1 MAFPPS
7 PDSSRAGGEAFYISP
22 SHASALLRSAMAIAS
37 ELIGASF
44 PAMVRGLIGQAGSNA
59 NSDPGA
65 LLVQRHLAA
74 RAAELQRAFLNRLQE
89 AQDQYLT
96 DLTASRRA
104 GSPLGLDAETLSLVD
119 AVSVDSST
127 VVDRHANKVAGL
139 IEQPVSDLNVV
150 IGALLERPSLRTS
163 ENPLGPSVYVRA
175 LMSAAEDT
183 ELGKEA
189 FGSFL
194 ALFEKPL
201 AEELGNVARQLLEH
215 FVRHGVDVRAIRRS
229 MAIPRTSWSST
240 QVGGNTRMGDNTR
253 MGGDTRMG
261 GNTLMGGD
269 TLMGGNTR
277 PGALGGSFA
286 GGRDWTGEGPPT
298 GVQAGTGGAYGGGSS
313 GNTAF
318 RDTTVGGS
326 RSGAASGGGRA
337 GGGSSG
343 MLSAN
348 EASEFL
354 GGLLTQLQSTAR
366 GARQQSASAA
376 GPAPTQ
382 LLQSIGEFQ
391 REGLPGPDSDAD
403 FSAMPAPES
412 IVAFRQELI
421 SKSTRTVD
429 KLTIELVGML
439 FDHVMQ
445 DKQVPAEIKARLSR
459 LQFPVLKAALVDA
472 AFFASSAHPARR
484 LIDRIASTSAG
495 WEPYGDDNQHY
506 LKEIDRLVTDILRN
520 FETDVGVFE
529 RVYAE
534 FDKFVSDIEP
544 EDNDPVARAK
554 KALEAAEKHEVLM
567 INTTIQVRRAFE
579 RVFLEPYMKEFLL
592 GPWVKVLVA
601 AAVRNEAQPG
611 FAKAFRD
618 VIHELVWSVQPK
630 ASNEDRSRLVKLIPG
645 MVRVVRDGL
654 GLINMPERERDEF
667 FKHLME
673 SHAMA
678 VKPVD
683 QATYIRSSLMASDL
697 RVQIDQMQLS
707 GAFPVGTV
715 AGGIR
720 VSTGLI
726 MRQAKEHDA
735 EIVVPEAATDIAR
748 LDPMQDAQIQE
759 EVARWQRG
767 TWFKLWNGTEFQQ
780 VKLRWMSPLRTLFL
794 FSGEHNQKAHVLS
807 ADTLKSYLARK
818 YIEPLESVPLMKRA
832 VDAVVADFEGSP
844 DRARELANRYAASQP
859 ASSR

>member
-1 MAFPPS
+1 MAFPPN
-7 PDSSRAGGEAFYISP
+7 PDSSRTGGEAFHVSP

-44 PAMVRGLIGQAGSNA
+44 PAMVRGLIGEAGTKAGSDA
-59 NSDPGA
+59 GA

-74 RAAELQRAFLNRLQE
+74 RATELQRAFLGRLQE

-104 GSPLGLDAETLSLVD
+104 GSSMALDAETLSLVD
-119 AVSVDSST
+119 AVSVESST

-139 IEQPVSDLNVV
+139 IEQAASDLNVIV
-150 IGALLERPSLRTS
+150 GALLERPSLRTS

-189 FGSFL
+189 FESFL

-229 MAIPRTSWSST
+229 MAIPRTSWSAT
-240 QVGGNTRMGDNTR
+240 QVGVSTKLGSD
-253 MGGDTRMG
+253 
-261 GNTLMGGD
+261 TLMGVSTTLGSD

-286 GGRDWTGEGPPT
+286 GGRDWTGEGPAT
-298 GVQAGTGGAYGGGSS
+298 SAQAGAGGTYGGGSS

-318 RDTTVGGS
+318 RNTTVGGS
-326 RSGAASGGGRA
+326 GAGGTSGGGRS
-337 GGGSSG
+337 GGASSG
-343 MLSAN
+343 VLSAR

-354 GGLLTQLQSTAR
+354 GGLLTQLQSNAR
-366 GARQQSASAA
+366 GSRQPSPAAA
-376 GPAPTQ
+376 GPAPPQ

-391 REGLPGPDSDAD
+391 RVGLPGPDAEAD

-412 IVAFRQELI
+412 IAAFRQDLI
-421 SKSTRTVD
+421 AKSTRTVD

-445 DKQVPAEIKARLSR
+445 DKQVPSDIKARLSR

-495 WEPYGDDNQHY
+495 WEPYGDDNQRY

-529 RVYAE
+529 RVYGE
-534 FDKFVSDIEP
+534 FDKFVSDIQP

-611 FAKAFRD
+611 FAQAFRD

-707 GAFPVGTV
+707 GAFPVAAV
-715 AGGIR
+715 PGGIH

-735 EIVVPEAATDIAR
+735 EILVPEAATDIAK

-759 EVARWQRG
+759 EVGRWQRG
-767 TWFKLWNGTEFQQ
+767 TWFKLWTGKEFEQ

-807 ADTLKSYLARK
+807 ADTLKSYIARK
-818 YIEPLESVPLMKRA
+818 YIEPMESVPLMKRA

-844 DRARELANRYAASQP
+844 DRAKELANRYAASQS

>member
-1 MAFPPS
+1 M
-7 PDSSRAGGEAFYISP
+7 SP

-37 ELIGASF
+37 ELMGASF
-44 PAMVRGLIGQAGSNA
+44 PAMVRGLAGQAGGKPDSGA
-59 NSDPGA
+59 GA
-65 LLVQRHLAA
+65 LAAQRHVAA
-74 RAAELQRAFLNRLQE
+74 RAADLQRAFLARLQE

-96 DLTASRRA
+96 ELTASHSA
-104 GSPLGLDAETLSLVD
+104 GPTSAFDAETLSLVD
-119 AVSVDSST
+119 EISVDSST
-127 VVDRHANKVAGL
+127 VVDRHANRIAGL
-139 IEQPVSDLNVV
+139 IEQPVSDLNLVV
-150 IGALLERPSLRTS
+150 GALLGRPSLRTS

-189 FGSFL
+189 SAGFL
-194 ALFEKPL
+194 AIFEKPL

-215 FVRHGVDVRAIRRS
+215 FVRHGADVKAIRRS
-229 MAIPRTSWSST
+229 MAIPRTSWSAT
-240 QVGGNTRMGDNTR
+240 QVGGSTVMGGNTLTGGNTR
-253 MGGDTRMG
+253 MGGDTQMG
-261 GNTLMGGD
+261 GNTLMGG
-269 TLMGGNTR
+269 NTR
-277 PGALGGSFA
+277 AGALGGSFS
-286 GGRDWTGEGPPT
+286 GRDELTMQGPVT
-298 GVQAGTGGAYGGGSS
+298 RAGSL
-313 GNTAF
+313 
-318 RDTTVGGS
+318 
-326 RSGAASGGGRA
+326 SGGGGAAFRSTVM
-337 GGGSSG
+337 GGGASAGASSTG
-343 MLSAN
+343 ASRGVLTAN

-354 GGLLTQLQSTAR
+354 GGLLTQLRSNVRDARAQSK
-366 GARQQSASAA
+366 SAA
-376 GPAPTQ
+376 GPAPPQ
-382 LLQSIGEFQ
+382 LLQSIGQFQ
-391 REGLPGPDSDAD
+391 QHDLQGLESGAALSV
-403 FSAMPAPES
+403 MPAPES
-412 IVAFRQELI
+412 VAALRQELI

-459 LQFPVLKAALVDA
+459 LQFPVLKAALMDA

-495 WEPYGDDNQHY
+495 WEPYGDDNQGY
-506 LKEIDRLVTDILRN
+506 LKEVDRIVTDILRN
-520 FETDVGVFE
+520 FESDVGVFE
-529 RVYAE
+529 RVYGE
-534 FDKFVSDIEP
+534 FDKFVSDIQP

-554 KALEAAEKHEVLM
+554 KALEAAEKHEVLT

-579 RVFLEPYMKEFLL
+579 RVFLEPYMREFLL

-601 AAVRNEAQPG
+601 AAVRNEVQPG

-654 GLINMPERERDEF
+654 ALINMPERERDEF
-667 FKHLME
+667 LKHLME

-683 QATYIRSSLMASDL
+683 QATYIKSSLMASDL

-735 EIVVPEAATDIAR
+735 EILVPEAATDIAR

-759 EVARWQRG
+759 EIGRWQRG

-832 VDAVVADFEGSP
+832 VDAVVADFEGAP
-844 DRARELANRYAASQP
+844 DRAKELANRYAASKP
-859 ASSR
+859 A

>member
-1 MAFPPS
+1 VN
-7 PDSSRAGGEAFYISP
+7 P
-22 SHASALLRSAMAIAS
+22 SHASALLRSAMAISS

-44 PAMVRGLIGQAGSNA
+44 PAMVRGLAGQAGGNA
-59 NSDPGA
+59 GSDAGA
-65 LLVQRHLAA
+65 LQVQRHLATH
-74 RAAELQRAFLNRLQE
+74 AAELQRSFLAHLQA

-96 DLTASRRA
+96 DLTASRQARPA
-104 GSPLGLDAETLSLVD
+104 LALDSETLSLVD
-119 AVSVDSST
+119 EVSVDSST

-139 IEQPVSDLNVV
+139 IEQSVSDLNVIV
-150 IGALLERPSLRTS
+150 GALLGRPSLRTS
-163 ENPLGPSVYVRA
+163 ENPLGPYVYMRA

-183 ELGKEA
+183 DLGKETFA
-189 FGSFL
+189 SLL

-201 AEELGNVARQLLEH
+201 AEELGKVARQLLEH
-215 FVRHGVDVRAIRRS
+215 FARHGVDVRAIRRS
-229 MAIPRTSWSST
+229 MAIPRTSWSAT
-240 QVGGNTRMGDNTR
+240 QV
-253 MGGDTRMG
+253 G
-261 GNTLMGGD
+261 GNTLMGGNTLTGGN

-286 GGRDWTGEGPPT
+286 GGRDTTIEGPAT
-298 GVQAGTGGAYGGGSS
+298 SVQAGAAGAAGGGSS

-318 RDTTVGGS
+318 RNTAIGGS
-326 RSGAASGGGRA
+326 GSGSTSGGGRA
-337 GGGSSG
+337 GGGASG
-343 MLSAN
+343 LLSAS
-348 EASEFL
+348 EATEFL
-354 GGLLTQLQSTAR
+354 GGLLTQLQSNAR
-366 GARQQSASAA
+366 ASRQQSQPAG
-376 GPAPTQ
+376 GPAPRQ

-391 REGLPGPDSDAD
+391 QQDLQGLASGAD
-403 FSAMPAPES
+403 FSAMPAPEA
-412 IVAFRQELI
+412 VAAIRQELI
-421 SKSTRTVD
+421 AKSTRTVD

-495 WEPYGDDNQHY
+495 WEPYGDDNQRY

-520 FETDVGVFE
+520 FESDVGVFE
-529 RVYAE
+529 RVYGE
-534 FDKFVSDIEP
+534 FDKFVSDILP

-554 KALEAAEKHEVLM
+554 KALEAAEKHEVLT

-579 RVFLEPYMKEFLL
+579 RVFLEPYMREFLL

-601 AAVRNEAQPG
+601 AAVRNDVQPG

-654 GLINMPERERDEF
+654 ALINMPERERDEF
-667 FKHLME
+667 LKHLME

-707 GAFPVGTV
+707 GAFPVATV

-735 EIVVPEAATDIAR
+735 EILVPEAATDIAK

-759 EVARWQRG
+759 EIGRWQRG
-767 TWFKLWNGTEFQQ
+767 AWFKLWNGTEFQQ

-818 YIEPLESVPLMKRA
+818 YIEPMESVPLMKRA
-832 VDAVVADFEGSP
+832 VDAVVADFEGAP
-844 DRARELANRYAASQP
+844 DRAKELANRYAASQP
-859 ASSR
+859 A